1 MEGENDKQ
9 HIHVKVSA
17 NYGNEKQLGSDVYNG
32 NLKISNKDTSNLL

>member
-17 NYGNEKQLGSDVYNG
+17 NYGNEKQLGSEC
-32 NLKISNKDTSNLL
+32 L